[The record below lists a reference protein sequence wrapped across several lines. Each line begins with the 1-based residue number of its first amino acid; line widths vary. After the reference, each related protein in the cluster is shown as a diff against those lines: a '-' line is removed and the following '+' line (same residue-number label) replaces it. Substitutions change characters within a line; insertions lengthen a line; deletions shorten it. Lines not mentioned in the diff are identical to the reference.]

1 MHEHIAR
8 IKLTLLQI
16 LNNAEDTI
24 ERKDRISLITFAK
37 NLRRI
42 FTLVEKEKNF
52 VQLRN

>member
-1 MHEHIAR
+1 MEL
-8 IKLTLLQI
+8 IKQTLLQI
-16 LNNAEDTI
+16 LNNREDSI

-52 VQLRN
+52 V